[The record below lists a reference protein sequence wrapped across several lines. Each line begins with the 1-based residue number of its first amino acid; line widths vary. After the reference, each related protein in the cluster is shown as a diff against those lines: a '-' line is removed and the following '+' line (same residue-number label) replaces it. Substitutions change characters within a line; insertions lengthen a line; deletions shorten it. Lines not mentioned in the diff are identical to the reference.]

1 MRRFGVV
8 LLVSLS
14 VPIAIAAQTMPTA
27 GQGYE
32 GSRATVF
39 GGFSL
44 LKNGGN
50 TPKGWDGQATFNF
63 NRYLGLTA
71 DIAGN
76 YRPIASF
83 SPLPG
88 VTASANQSLYTLLF
102 GPTVT
107 GNFGRAAVF
116 GHALFGAARAG
127 SSAGVSLPI
136 IGGIS
141 TGLGNAMAFAM
152 AFGGGVDIGLTRHI
166 AIRALQLDYIRTNF
180 SSTDALTT
188 GLSTSTSGAQNSYR
202 YSGGIVFRF

>member
-1 MRRFGVV
+1 MRKLSA
-8 LLVSLS
+8 LLLMSLI
-14 VPIAIAAQTMPTA
+14 VPLATAAQAMPTA
-27 GQGYE
+27 GQSE
-32 GSRATVF
+32 GPKATIF

-44 LKNGGN
+44 FKNGGN
-50 TPKGWDGQATFNF
+50 TPKGWDSQATFNF

-88 VTASANQSLYTLLF
+88 ISASANQSLYTFLF

-107 GNFGRAAVF
+107 ANFGRSAVF

-127 SSAGVSLPI
+127 SSAGVSLPV

-141 TGLGNAMAFAM
+141 TGLTNATAFAM
-152 AFGGGVDIGLTRHI
+152 AFGGGIDIGISRHV
-166 AIRALQLDYIRTNF
+166 AIRAVQLDYIRTQFN
-180 SSTDALTT
+180 SLDALAS
-188 GLSTSTSGAQNSYR
+188 GLSTSAGGVQNSYR